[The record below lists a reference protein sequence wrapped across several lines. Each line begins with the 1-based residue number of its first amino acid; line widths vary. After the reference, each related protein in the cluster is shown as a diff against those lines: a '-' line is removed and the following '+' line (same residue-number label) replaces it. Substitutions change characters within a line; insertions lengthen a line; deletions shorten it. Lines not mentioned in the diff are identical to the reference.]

1 MRVLFVNPPA
11 HHELTTQVGKE
22 ITEHSSF
29 QPPLG
34 LLYIASY
41 LRTQGDHD
49 IRVIDTQVDR
59 LSYSQLEAEI
69 TAWRPD
75 IVGLTAMTFTM
86 VDVMKTAELVKK
98 IDPECAVCL
107 GGPHV
112 DIYAPE
118 TIRLEPVDF
127 VITKP
132 GERSFSLLV
141 NELDGDR
148 RFDRVPGLLYKDRNQ
163 EVRWNP
169 QVPTSLTLDDLPFPD
184 RTMLPFEKYYSIMT
198 ANRPVGTMVT
208 AKGCPY
214 MCVFCSERGSKPSWR
229 SGESVAAEMLEARS
243 IGIREMFFVDDTFYV
258 RKQASVEIAQAL
270 IDVNVGMPWGARA
283 RVNNLDR
290 EMLQT
295 FKRSGCQRLHIG
307 VEAGT
312 DRVLKTLQKNITTDQ
327 ARRAFRL
334 CKDTGINTMAY
345 FIVGN
350 PGETLEDV
358 RATFRLA
365 CELEPT
371 AVQFSRMT
379 PMPATELYDM
389 GLRSGLFPD
398 YWREFARDPL
408 GSIER
413 GFQPKMWT
421 ENFTEEQLYDL
432 ADHHT
437 RRFYFRPKYVADSVM
452 AVRSLHDL
460 KRKARAAIDLLHGT
474 RDATTRLQK
483 LI

>member
-11 HHELTTQVGKE
+11 FNELTTQVGKE
-22 ITEHSSF
+22 ITENSSF

-41 LRTQGDHD
+41 LRTQGDHE
-49 IRVIDTQVDR
+49 IRVIDSQVDR
-59 LSYSQLEAEI
+59 LSYPQLEAEI
-69 TAWRPD
+69 AAWKPD

-86 VDVMKTAELVKK
+86 VDVMKTAEIVKK
-98 IDPECAVCL
+98 INPDIAVCL

-118 TIRLEPVDF
+118 TISLDHVDF
-127 VITKP
+127 VIKKP
-132 GERSFSLLV
+132 GEASFALLI
-141 NELDGDR
+141 EQLDGR
-148 RFDRVPGLLYKDRNQ
+148 RQLDRVPGLLYKDKND
-163 EVRWNP
+163 EVHENP
-169 QVPTSLTLDDLPFPD
+169 QAPVSLTLDDLPFPD
-184 RTMLPFEKYYSIMT
+184 RTMVPFEKYYSIMT

-229 SGESVAAEMLEARS
+229 SGQSVADEMLDARR
-243 IGIREMFFVDDTFYV
+243 IGIKEMFFVDDTFYV
-258 RKQASVEIAQAL
+258 KKQASMEISQAL
-270 IDVNVGMPWGARA
+270 IDLKVGMPWGARA
-283 RVNNLDR
+283 RVNNLDTT
-290 EMLQT
+290 MLEK
-295 FKRSGCQRLHIG
+295 FKESGCQRLHIG

-312 DRVLKTLQKNITTDQ
+312 DRVLKLLQKNITTDQ
-327 ARRAFRL
+327 ARRAFKL

-358 RATFRLA
+358 KATFRLA

-371 AVQFSRMT
+371 TVQFSRMT
-379 PMPATELYDM
+379 PMPATELYEM
-389 GLRSGLFPD
+389 GRRQGLYGD
-398 YWREFARDPL
+398 YWREFAQDPL

-413 GFQPKMWT
+413 GFRPKMWT
-421 ENFTEEQLYDL
+421 ENFSEEQLFEL
-432 ADHHT
+432 AGQHT
-437 RRFYFRPKYVADSVM
+437 RNFYFRPKYMAKSVL
-452 AVRSLHDL
+452 AIRSFHDL
-460 KRKARAAIDLLHGT
+460 KRKARAAKDLFKGT
-474 RDATTRLQK
+474 KQSTTRLQK

>member
-11 HHELTTQVGKE
+11 FNELTTQVGKE
-22 ITEHSSF
+22 ITENSSF

-41 LRTQGDHD
+41 LQKQGQHE
-49 IRVIDTQVDR
+49 IRVIDSQVDR
-59 LSYSQLEAEI
+59 LSYEELEAII

-86 VDVMKTAELVKK
+86 VDVMITASMVKK
-98 IDPECAVCL
+98 IDPAIAVCL

-118 TIRLEPVDF
+118 TIRLDDVDF
-127 VITKP
+127 VIRKP
-132 GERSFSLLV
+132 GEASFALLIK
-141 NELDGDR
+141 ELESDR
-148 RFDRVPGLLYKDRNQ
+148 RFERVPGLLYKDKNKDVH
-163 EVRWNP
+163 ENP
-169 QVPTSLTLDDLPFPD
+169 QAPASATLEELPFPD
-184 RTMLPFEKYYSIMT
+184 RTMLPYEKYYSIMT

-229 SGESVAAEMLEARS
+229 SGKSVAAEMLEAKR
-243 IGIREMFFVDDTFYV
+243 IGIKEMFFVDDTFYV
-258 RKQASVEIAQAL
+258 KKQASMEISQAL
-270 IDVNVGMPWGARA
+270 IDLNVGMPWGARA
-283 RVNNLDR
+283 RVNNLDQGML
-290 EMLQT
+290 EM
-295 FKRSGCQRLHIG
+295 FRKSGCQRLHIG

-312 DRVLKTLQKNITTDQ
+312 DRVLKLLQKNITTDQ
-327 ARRAFRL
+327 ARKAFKL
-334 CKDTGINTMAY
+334 CKGAGLNTMAY

-371 AVQFSRMT
+371 TVQFSRMT
-379 PMPATELYDM
+379 PMPATELYEM
-389 GLRSGLFPD
+389 GLRSGQFPD

-408 GSIER
+408 GSVEN
-413 GFQPKMWT
+413 GFRPKLWT
-421 ENFTEEQLYDL
+421 ENFSEEQLFEL
-432 ADHHT
+432 ADQHT
-437 RRFYFRPKYVADSVM
+437 RSFYFRPRYMAKSIL
-452 AVRSLHDL
+452 AVRSFHDFR
-460 KRKARAAIDLLHGT
+460 RKARAARDLLRGT
-474 RDATTRLQK
+474 RQSTTRLQK

>member
-11 HHELTTQVGKE
+11 FNELTTQVGKE
-22 ITEHSSF
+22 ITENSSF

-41 LRTQGDHD
+41 LRTQGDHE
-49 IRVIDTQVDR
+49 IRVIDAQVDR
-59 LSYSQLEAEI
+59 LSYAQVEAAVA
-69 TAWRPD
+69 AWQPD

-98 IDPECAVCL
+98 VNPEIAVCL

-118 TIRLEPVDF
+118 TIGLKHVDF
-127 VITKP
+127 VIRKP
-132 GERSFSLLV
+132 GESSFSLLIKQL
-141 NELDGDR
+141 EGDR
-148 RFDRVPGLLYKDRNQ
+148 RFDQVPGLLYKDKDQ
-163 EVRWNP
+163 EVHENP
-169 QVPTSLTLDDLPFPD
+169 QAPTSLTLDDLPYPD
-184 RTMLPFEKYYSIMT
+184 RTMLPFEKSCSIMT

-229 SGESVAAEMLEARS
+229 SGKSVAAEMLEAKS
-243 IGIREMFFVDDTFYV
+243 IGIKEMFFVDDTFYV
-258 RKQASVEIAQAL
+258 KKQASMEISQAL
-270 IDVNVGMPWGARA
+270 IDLKVGMPWGARA
-283 RVNNLDR
+283 RVNNLDAGMLEKFR
-290 EMLQT
+290 E
-295 FKRSGCQRLHIG
+295 SGCQRLHIG

-312 DRVLKTLQKNITTDQ
+312 DRVLKILQKNINTDQ

-334 CKDTGINTMAY
+334 CKDAGINTMAY

-358 RATFRLA
+358 EATFRLA

-371 AVQFSRMT
+371 TVQFSRMT
-379 PMPATELYDM
+379 PMPATELYEM
-389 GLRSGLFPD
+389 GLRQGLFGD

-413 GFQPKMWT
+413 AFGRRCGRRVFRRNSCLNWP
-421 ENFTEEQLYDL
+421 
-432 ADHHT
+432 AST
-437 RRFYFRPKYVADSVM
+437 RATSTSVRGTWRSRSWRSAPSTISGARRGRPRTSSTAHASPRPGC
-452 AVRSLHDL
+452 RS
-460 KRKARAAIDLLHGT
+460 
-474 RDATTRLQK
+474 
-483 LI
+483 